1 MGNRDPETPSNIIV
15 DNGIVWRLPQFTNI
29 ASRLLGER
37 EISPNTKSEVD
48 SAIRKKLPEIV
59 VNAMSV
65 AGVDGAVRLQSNE
78 DQTMYK
84 LGSHINAKLKDISPK
99 ANYATDNGTGTI
111 EIVDMPIISLATAYH
126 RGGISLM
133 SRELDLTYEVLK
145 AIRYHE
151 YTTTHSEELEAIHKY
166 AELSLDTGTHISS
179 DAADAI
185 NWGNRGRVTSH
196 EESMRL
202 MEDWFTNRTKQ
213 LSGKEKLLWR
223 VEFAAWKIFEAHAT
237 GNLLKDTNKKFFERD
252 GTLEIEYRNILDKL
266 ALTQKAIEDND
277 RIMESSPMN
286 EIT

>member
-37 EISPNTKSEVD
+37 EISPDTKSEVD
-48 SAIRKKLPEIV
+48 LAIRKKLPEIV

-65 AGVDGAVRLQSNE
+65 AGIDGAVRLQSNE
-78 DQTMYK
+78 DQAMYK
-84 LGSHINAKLKDISPK
+84 LDSHINAKLKDISPK
-99 ANYATDNGTGTI
+99 ANYSTDNGNGTI
-111 EIVDMPIISLATAYH
+111 EIVDMSITSLATAYH
-126 RGGISLM
+126 HGGISLM

-145 AIRYHE
+145 AICYHE
-151 YTTTHSEELEAIHKY
+151 YAITHPDELESNHNY
-166 AELSLDTGTHISS
+166 AELSLDTGTHTSN

-185 NWGNRGRVTSH
+185 IWGNRGRVTSH

-202 MEDWFTNRTKQ
+202 MEDWFVNRTKQ
-213 LSGKEKLLWR
+213 LSGKEKFLWR
-223 VEFAAWKIFEAHAT
+223 VEFAAWKIFDAHAT
-237 GNLLKDTNKKFFERD
+237 ESLLKATNKKFFERD

-266 ALTQKAIEDND
+266 ALTQKAIRDND

>member
-15 DNGIVWRLPQFTNI
+15 DNGIVRRLPQFTNI

-37 EISPNTKSEVD
+37 EISPDTKSEVD
-48 SAIRKKLPEIV
+48 LAIRKKLPEIV

-65 AGVDGAVRLQSNE
+65 AGLDGAVKLQSNQE
-78 DQTMYK
+78 QTMYK
-84 LGSHINAKLKDISPK
+84 LSSHVNAKLKDISPK
-99 ANYATDNGTGTI
+99 ANYTTDNGTGTI
-111 EIVDMPIISLATAYH
+111 EIVDMPIISLTTAYH
-126 RGGISLM
+126 HGGISLM
-133 SRELDLTYEVLK
+133 LRELDLTYEVLK

-151 YTTTHSEELEAIHKY
+151 YTSTHPDELEANHKY
-166 AELSLDTGTHISS
+166 AVLSLDTGTHISN

-202 MEDWFTNRTKQ
+202 MEDWFQNRTKQ
-213 LSGKEKLLWR
+213 LSGKEKFLWR
-223 VEFAAWKIFEAHAT
+223 VEFAAWKIFEAHAI
-237 GNLLKDTNKKFFERD
+237 GSLLKDTNKEFFERD
-252 GTLEIEYRNILDKL
+252 GTLEAEYRNILDKL
-266 ALTQKAIEDND
+266 ALTQKAIGDND